1 MLGAS
6 DTEVILERLEADT
19 RRYWRWSYGLR
30 KPRVRPGQAEEA
42 RRGLLGI
49 ATNGASERVRSAAI
63 SAVVDL
69 KLQFNA

>member
-6 DTEVILERLEADT
+6 HTAVILEKLEADT
-19 RRYWRWSYGLR
+19 CRYWRWSYGLR
-30 KPRVRPGQAEEA
+30 KPHIRPGQAEEA

-49 ATNGASERVRSAAI
+49 ATNGASKRVRSAAI
-63 SAVVDL
+63 LAVVDL